1 MSGFLAVVKSPSAR
15 SDNLIFAYGEIPRAL
30 DFTIRVSALT
40 TGVVKTLTVNASGCG
55 RSSSAASPR
64 PPTSP
69 ST

>member
-40 TGVVKTLTVNASGCG
+40 TGVVRTLRVNAERMWSN
-55 RSSSAASPR
+55 SSAASPR